1 MEPAKANW
9 TDERLD
15 DMARRMDDGFN
26 RVDMDIRALRAEM
39 SSLRTEMSARFEA
52 SDARFDAFQRTM
64 LQLGG
69 GMIVTFVVGF
79 ASLLA
84 AQLA

>member
-1 MEPAKANW
+1 MEPAKATW

-26 RVDMDIRALRAEM
+26 RVDQDIRALRGEM
-39 SSLRTEMSARFEA
+39 GDLRGEIGAL
-52 SDARFDAFQRTM
+52 QRTM

-84 AQLA
+84 AQLS